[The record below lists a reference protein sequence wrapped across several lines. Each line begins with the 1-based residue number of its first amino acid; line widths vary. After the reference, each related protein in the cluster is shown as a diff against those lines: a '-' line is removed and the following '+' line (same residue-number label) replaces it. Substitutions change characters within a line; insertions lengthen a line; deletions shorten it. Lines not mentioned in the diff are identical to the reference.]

1 MSKSEIDQLPGGAL
15 DPEFNPEIDPLI
27 GEVDDP
33 DEIRDREIREDIG
46 IEDADVPGV
55 VEKD

>member
-1 MSKSEIDQLPGGAL
+1 MSEIDQLPGGAL
-15 DPEFNPEIDPLI
+15 DPELEIDPLI

-46 IEDADVPGV
+46 IEDADIPGV
-55 VEKD
+55 VEED